1 MLDNRGSIYIS
12 DAFLAIVFVLI
23 IFLSV
28 NTVITMPSY
37 DYSYESHE
45 IRLAQEIMDLLS
57 GKIDF
62 EDQTFLSE
70 ISEILK
76 ENVNSRESINEVS
89 KLSKDK
95 LNSYDLSNYRFSET
109 NVLNDEV
116 LASSGNYNK
125 ANNVHTATRDYGEY
139 SYTLSVW

>member
-1 MLDNRGSIYIS
+1 MLDNRGSIYII
-12 DAFLAIVFVLI
+12 DAILAVIFLLI
-23 IFLSV
+23 ISLSI
-28 NTVITMPSY
+28 NTVITIPSH
-37 DYSYESHE
+37 DYSYESHD
-45 IRLAQEIMDLLS
+45 IRSAQEIMDLLS

-76 ENVNSRESINEVS
+76 EDQNSRESINEVS
-89 KLSKDK
+89 KLSKNK
-95 LNSYDLSNYRFSET
+95 LNSYDLSNYKFSES

-116 LASSGNYNK
+116 LASSGNYNN
-125 ANNVHTATRDYGEY
+125 ADNVHTASRNYGEY

>member
-1 MLDNRGSIYIS
+1 MLDNRGSIYII
-12 DAFLAIVFVLI
+12 DAILAVIFLLI
-23 IFLSV
+23 ISLSI
-28 NTVITMPSY
+28 NTVITIPSY
-37 DYSYESHE
+37 DYSYESHD
-45 IRLAQEIMDLLS
+45 IRSAQEIMDLLS

-76 ENVNSRESINEVS
+76 EDQNSRESINEVS
-89 KLSKDK
+89 KLSKNK
-95 LNSYDLSNYRFSET
+95 LNSYDLSNYKFSES

-116 LASSGNYNK
+116 LASSGNYNN
-125 ANNVHTATRDYGEY
+125 ADNVHTASRNYGEY

>member
-1 MLDNRGSIYIS
+1 MLDNRGSIYII
-12 DAFLAIVFVLI
+12 DAILAVIFLLI
-23 IFLSV
+23 ISLSI
-28 NTVITMPSY
+28 NTVITIPSY
-37 DYSYESHE
+37 DYSYESHD
-45 IRLAQEIMDLLS
+45 IRSAQEIMDLLS

-76 ENVNSRESINEVS
+76 ENQNSRESINEVS
-89 KLSKDK
+89 KLSKNK
-95 LNSYDLSNYRFSET
+95 LNSYDLSNYKFSES

-116 LASSGNYNK
+116 LASSGNYNN
-125 ANNVHTATRDYGEY
+125 ADNVHTASRNYGEY